1 MSLSIRSLIKWS
13 NSKINGIN
21 RFKIPDLTNTV
32 KIRRKSVSYQEKLL
46 SSVKEL
52 LEENLP
58 TTKAISEER
67 NDNDAFETRE
77 TENIVLQPKVT
88 GDEVPAD
95 GDLHLDSQDSI
106 QEFLSY
112 LGSLLQ

>member
-1 MSLSIRSLIKWS
+1 M
-13 NSKINGIN
+13 IN
-21 RFKIPDLTNTV
+21 
-32 KIRRKSVSYQEKLL
+32 IRRKGVSYQEKLL

-58 TTKAISEER
+58 TTKAVGEEK
-67 NDNDAFETRE
+67 NDNDTLETGE
-77 TENIVLQPKVT
+77 IENIVLQPKVKEE
-88 GDEVPAD
+88 EVPID
-95 GDLHLDSQDSI
+95 GNLYLDSQDSI